1 MKKSQ
6 AALAFTA
13 LLMASVVVG
22 GTIFVVA
29 NFYLSKSS
37 STSECKT
44 AGKNHSVTIQN
55 DTFSEKQINAVQ
67 CDTLTIRNADDKV
80 RLIAFGEHT
89 NHEPYDGVSEK
100 QLQKDGSFKIVLN
113 KTGTYEVHDHLQDE
127 TQAFFT
133 VTKQ

>member
-13 LLMASVVVG
+13 LLMSSVAIG

-29 NFYLSKSS
+29 NFYLSKP
-37 STSECKT
+37 TVVSECKT

-55 DTFSEKQINAVQ
+55 DTFSEKQINAVK
-67 CDTLTIRNADDKV
+67 CDTLTITNTDDKV
-80 RLIAFGEHT
+80 RLIAFGEDT
-89 NHEPYDGVSEK
+89 QHEPYDGVSEK
-100 QLQKDGSFKIVLN
+100 QLQKDDSFTIALN
-113 KTGTYEVHDHLQDE
+113 RTGTYEVHDHLQDE

-133 VTKQ
+133 VTAH